1 MNTLLFDLSNIVNQK
16 KFAGVSDITLKILL
30 KERLQD
36 YVLGFIYN
44 HKEYGKLFDLGLSPF
59 ESENLHIKVEV
70 NQQI

>member
-36 YVLGFIYN
+36 YVLGFIIIIRN
-44 HKEYGKLFDLGLSPF
+44 MGSFL
-59 ESENLHIKVEV
+59 I
-70 NQQI
+70 